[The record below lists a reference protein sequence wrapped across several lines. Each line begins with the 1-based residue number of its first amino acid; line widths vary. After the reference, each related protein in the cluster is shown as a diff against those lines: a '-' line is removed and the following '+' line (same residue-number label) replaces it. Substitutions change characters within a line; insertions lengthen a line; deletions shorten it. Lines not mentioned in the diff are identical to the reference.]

1 MKRRRITHSRLVSAF
16 LSLAWLG
23 AFWLTPAAA
32 QVAERPT
39 GLGPFEPLHQP
50 RFVPAAKADF
60 LKSEDQVLG
69 VSANG
74 VAKAYRTDALAWHH
88 IIHDQLGNTPI
99 LATW

>member
-1 MKRRRITHSRLVSAF
+1 MKRRSITFVRLVSAF
-16 LSLAWLG
+16 TCLAWLG

-32 QVAERPT
+32 QVAERPA
-39 GLGPFEPLHQP
+39 GLGPFEPLHEP

-74 VAKAYRTDALAWHH
+74 VAKAYPTHVMAWHH
-88 IIHDQLGNTPI
+88 IIHDQLGNMPI